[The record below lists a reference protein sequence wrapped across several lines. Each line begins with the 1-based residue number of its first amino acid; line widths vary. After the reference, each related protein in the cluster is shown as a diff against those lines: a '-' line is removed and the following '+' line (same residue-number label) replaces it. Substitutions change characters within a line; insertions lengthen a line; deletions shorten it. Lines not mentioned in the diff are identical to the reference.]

1 MRTSLFL
8 VINNFISLVA
18 GGALALVL
26 TQTNPAAQFG
36 LAVAGVIAFA
46 GAALWSVAK
55 LKGVQQ
61 FLTDG
66 EMKSVSCGLVEF
78 DEISMF
84 INEKARI
91 RNDDVCRQKE
101 ELAEMKTLLQK
112 IDRRSSDFDRQ
123 GNPLTCADRLRG
135 ILRGYGNTL
144 GADLEQATSCGR
156 ELKRAVAEMLNG
168 SENQYDCFNK
178 ATGHI
183 EELSTHLVDVCDGT
197 TVSLDK
203 STHVQ
208 AAVEK
213 GLNRFR
219 EFAEQIKQVRQQSA
233 VRERKFQ
240 ALGQHTKEIESIV
253 QTIGSLSSRTDL
265 LALNASIESVRAGEH
280 GRGFAVVAEEVRAL
294 AEQSAQAVL
303 DITSR
308 IEVVQHE
315 TQQSGFA
322 AAEEHQQVLKMANS
336 VDETLGSL
344 QTILDT
350 ALDSAAGLN
359 RIAQNSNRQLE
370 IAQELVVAIEEG
382 TEASQKSRS
391 RAEGANWTAKTLG
404 EISVNMEKCLEI
416 FKFAKP
422 AGVAGHLTN
431 GNTELDNV
439 SMTSSTH

>member
-36 LAVAGVIAFA
+36 LAVAGVVAFA
-46 GAALWSVAK
+46 GTAFWSITK
-55 LKGVQQ
+55 LKGVQH
-61 FLTDG
+61 FLTTG
-66 EMKSVSCGLVEF
+66 EKNHPSCGLIEF
-78 DEISMF
+78 DEINMF
-84 INEKARI
+84 IKEKARI
-91 RNDDVCRQKE
+91 RNDNVDRQKE
-101 ELAEMKTLLQK
+101 ELAEMKSMLQK
-112 IDRRSSDFDRQ
+112 IDRRGSDFDRQ
-123 GNPLTCADRLRG
+123 GNPLTCADRLGG
-135 ILRGYGNTL
+135 ILRGYGSTL
-144 GADLEQATSCGR
+144 GTDLEQATSCGR
-156 ELKRAVAEMLNG
+156 ELKRAVAEILNG

-183 EELSTHLVDVCDGT
+183 EELSTHLVNVCDGT
-197 TVSLDK
+197 SLSLDK
-203 STHVQ
+203 SSHVQ

-213 GLNRFR
+213 GLSRFR
-219 EFAEQIKQVRQQSA
+219 EFAEQIKQVRQQSS

-294 AEQSAQAVL
+294 AEQSAQAVM

-322 AAEEHQQVLKMANS
+322 AAEEHQQVLKM
-336 VDETLGSL
+336 VDTIDETLGSL

-350 ALDSAAGLN
+350 ASDSAADLN

-382 TEASQKSRS
+382 TEASQKSRT

-404 EISVNMEKCLEI
+404 EISVSMEKYLEI
-416 FKFAKP
+416 FQLAMP
-422 AGVAGHLTN
+422 AGIPEHLTN
-431 GNTELDNV
+431 GNAELDNV
-439 SMTSSTH
+439 PMTSSTH

>member
-78 DEISMF
+78 DEISML

-156 ELKRAVAEMLNG
+156 ELKRAVAEILNG

-303 DITSR
+303 D
-308 IEVVQHE
+308 
-315 TQQSGFA
+315 
-322 AAEEHQQVLKMANS
+322 L
-336 VDETLGSL
+336 SL
-344 QTILDT
+344 IH
-350 ALDSAAGLN
+350 
-359 RIAQNSNRQLE
+359 I
-370 IAQELVVAIEEG
+370 
-382 TEASQKSRS
+382 
-391 RAEGANWTAKTLG
+391 
-404 EISVNMEKCLEI
+404 
-416 FKFAKP
+416 
-422 AGVAGHLTN
+422 
-431 GNTELDNV
+431 
-439 SMTSSTH
+439 